1 MREEIEVKLDNLID
15 LLDKDSRIIDI
26 TNLKSKLVNNKELI
40 DKIDKLNNLDK
51 YSNEYKELK
60 KELFTNSDFVSFKEL
75 ETEIN
80 YLILE
85 INSKLK
91 ELTNERRCNHESN

>member
-1 MREEIEVKLDNLID
+1 MREEIEEKLDNLID

-26 TNLKSKLVNNKELI
+26 TNLKDKVINDEELI
-40 DKIDKLNNLDK
+40 NKIHKLNELDK
-51 YSNEYKELK
+51 YSDEYKDVK
-60 KELFTNSDFVSFKEL
+60 KELFNNEDFVSFKEL

-80 YLILE
+80 YLILG